1 VDVERHTVN
10 NVLQGLPACRQC
22 PAVQTA
28 HFQPNPEAVRE
39 EIIPTIMLANDRA
52 FQHEAP
58 SVLTGIGGRRIGGIQ
73 LGVATPL
80 TKGKVIQ
87 LINTYRCDVTSLKL
101 HDKLGIETYR

>member
-1 VDVERHTVN
+1 
-10 NVLQGLPACRQC
+10 
-22 PAVQTA
+22 
-28 HFQPNPEAVRE
+28 
-39 EIIPTIMLANDRA
+39 M
-52 FQHEAP
+52 
-58 SVLTGIGGRRIGGIQ
+58 LTGIGGRRIGGIQ